1 NGRPVQLLG
10 VTRDITEQ
18 KHAETKL
25 RESERASRE
34 LLGAL
39 PAAIYVTDAAGHVT
53 YCNEAAVNLWG
64 ATPKLGVDRWS
75 SFSRFYHAN
84 GTPMA
89 LEDYPTEIAS
99 TQGRAVW
106 GCEAILERTDGSR
119 TPIMPY
125 PKPLRDANGSIIG
138 AINMTVDISEHKK
151 TELALAERN
160 AQLALAG
167 RAALVGSYAYDVN
180 TGFCNSLKVTRRFTT
195 CPR

>member
-1 NGRPVQLLG
+1 TASESKPSATSSSGGLSCLARTRPIIRGATVGNSGEGERWVQIEGTILRRWNGRPVQLLG
-10 VTRDITEQ
+10 VTRDITEH

-106 GCEAILERTDGSR
+106 
-119 TPIMPY
+119 
-125 PKPLRDANGSIIG
+125 
-138 AINMTVDISEHKK
+138 
-151 TELALAERN
+151 
-160 AQLALAG
+160 
-167 RAALVGSYAYDVN
+167 
-180 TGFCNSLKVTRRFTT
+180 
-195 CPR
+195 